1 MNELNQ
7 ETSPYLLQHAN
18 NPVHWKSWNDHTL
31 QLAQEKNKLLLISIG
46 YSTCHWCHVMEHESF
61 ESENVA
67 QVMNAHFI
75 NIKIDRE
82 ERPDIDA
89 VYMNAVQ
96 IMTGRGGWPLNIVCL
111 PDGRP
116 VWGGT
121 YFRKNEWIDT
131 LQQLQNLYENQPQKL
146 YEYAQKLTNGIAGLQ
161 LTATQPKQDYT
172 TFSIETLL
180 EKWQKSFDWEY
191 GGMARAPKFMM
202 PNNYLF
208 LMRYAFE
215 TKDKNLMNFV
225 DLTLTKMAQGG
236 IFDTIHGGFSRYSVD
251 LKWHVPHFEKMLY
264 DNGQLLSL
272 YAQAYKYFK
281 KDLYK
286 EIIEK
291 TVQFLET
298 DFLAS
303 NGGFFSA
310 LDADSLTID
319 GVLEEGAFYVWT
331 EAELKEI
338 LQDDF
343 QIFAEIY
350 NINDFGYWEHGNYVL
365 IQNQSLETVANKNQ
379 LSVNELLKKREQWEA
394 NLLQKRNLRSKPRLD
409 DKILTSWNAIAISGL
424 IEASMALENDR
435 YLNLALK
442 TVKFIT
448 DHLVDANGNLYRNYK
463 DGKCSI
469 SAFLDDYAFA
479 IQALINCYR
488 ATCDENY
495 LELSNKLTD
504 RVMDLFLDEGQGF
517 FAYKSRL
524 DKQLIANQFEI
535 EDNVIPSSNA
545 IMAQNLLQLGI
556 LYENRTYEAVAKK
569 MLEVTLSHI
578 DYPSAYSQWLQVYLD
593 TTSNFSEIVV
603 SGSNISAELNQL
615 QKQYLPNSFIVGNL
629 KESKIPHLLGKLQQN
644 QTSIYLCNAQM
655 CWPAVSNL
663 EQLNDLQKQ

>member
-1 MNELNQ
+1 MNELNL
-7 ETSPYLLQHAN
+7 ETSPYLLQHAQ
-18 NPVHWKSWNDHTL
+18 NPVHWKSWNEQTL
-31 QLAQEKNKLLLISIG
+31 QKAKGQNKLLLISIG

-61 ESENVA
+61 ESEHVA
-67 QVMNAHFI
+67 EVMNAHFV

-89 VYMNAVQ
+89 IYMNAVQ
-96 IMTGRGGWPLNIVCL
+96 IMTGRGGWPLNVVCL

-131 LQQLQNLYENQPQKL
+131 LQQLQELFENQPNRL
-146 YEYAQKLTNGIAGLQ
+146 YEYAQKLTDGIAGLQ
-161 LTATQPKQDYT
+161 ITATKPKEDAAI
-172 TFSIETLL
+172 FSVEKLV
-180 EKWQKSFDWEY
+180 EKWQKSFDWEF

-215 TKDKNLMNFV
+215 TKDESLMNFV

-272 YAQAYKYFK
+272 YSQAYKYFK

-291 TVQFLET
+291 TVKFLEA
-298 DFLAS
+298 DFLAN
-303 NGGFFSA
+303 NGGFYSA
-310 LDADSLTID
+310 LDADSMTID

-331 EAELKEI
+331 KEELQELLK
-338 LQDDF
+338 DDF
-343 QIFAEIY
+343 HLFSHVY
-350 NINDFGYWEHGNYVL
+350 NINDFGFWEQGNFVL
-365 IQNQSLETVANKNQ
+365 IQNQSLEIIAQNHNI
-379 LSVNELLKKREQWEA
+379 SFDELLQKRNKWEVV
-394 NLLQKRNLRSKPRLD
+394 LLQKRNLRSKPRLD
-409 DKILTSWNAIAISGL
+409 DKILTSWNAI
-424 IEASMALENDR
+424 
-435 YLNLALK
+435 
-442 TVKFIT
+442 TIT
-448 DHLVDANGNLYRNYK
+448 GLVDAWMALGNDHYLNIALQNAQFIIDHLIDENGNLYRNYK

-469 SAFLDDYAFA
+469 PAFLDDYALT
-479 IQALINCYR
+479 IQAFLSCYK
-488 ATCDENY
+488 ATCDEKY
-495 LELSNKLTD
+495 LDFSKKLND
-504 RVMDLFLDEGQGF
+504 QVMDLFFDESQGF
-517 FAYKSRL
+517 FTYKSRL
-524 DKQLIANQFEI
+524 DTQLIANQFEI

-556 LYENRTYEAVAKK
+556 LYEDRTYEAVAKK

-578 DYPSAYSQWLQVYLD
+578 NYPSAYSQWLQVYLD

-603 SGSNISAELNQL
+603 SGKDIRNYLKDL
-615 QKQYLPNSFIVGNL
+615 QEQYLPNSFIVGNISNS
-629 KESKIPHLLGKLQQN
+629 EIPHFVGKFQEDQG
-644 QTSIYLCNAQM
+644 SIYLCKDQM
-655 CWPAVSNL
+655 CWPPINDLAI
-663 EQLNDLQKQ
+663 LNDLLKK